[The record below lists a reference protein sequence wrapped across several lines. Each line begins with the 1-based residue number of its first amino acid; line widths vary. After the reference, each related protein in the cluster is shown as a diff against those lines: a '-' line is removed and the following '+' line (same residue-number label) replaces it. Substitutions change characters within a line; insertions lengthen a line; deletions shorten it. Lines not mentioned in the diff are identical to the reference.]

1 MEVKNNISQNSI
13 PNLQFYKKIFN
24 NVKVFDIF
32 IINNKDKSKNN
43 FSGIY
48 LALGNSDSND
58 LYIYKINSKDNIKLI
73 HTIKIECENINVIKY
88 YNNPYT
94 ESHYLTALINNRGKI
109 IIYEIIDECKYNLIF
124 EHIEI
129 KSQGG
134 YSMSK
139 RPLFYRF
146 YELMFNKEE
155 SFLILYYVVQRG
167 CCYREA
173 NLDLFDFI
181 KKEKYRLKL
190 LKREK
195 EEEEEEEEEE
205 AISEGIKSIIEIKR
219 NEKTYLSFLNRGNFY
234 LYYLSTS
241 NLILVPKEDIRIC
254 GRKKKQIAECIKI
267 KLTPNLRINQGFFL
281 PESNGEEYL
290 YLYQDQGYYT
300 YYSDGSDESDGEE
313 GEENEENA
321 LKRCI
326 YKLNIK
332 NNQLIY
338 LSKIKTTRM
347 MSMLNWNEKYLII
360 FEDKGKKM
368 LLFNK
373 KTARVEKAFN
383 KIEDALKEG
392 KKITINNSEELLFIN
407 SDKGILN
414 IWINSKN

>member
-1 MEVKNNISQNSI
+1 MEDKNNISQNSI
-13 PNLQFYKKIFN
+13 PNLQFYKKGFN
-24 NVKVFDIF
+24 NVTGFDTF
-32 IINNKDKSKNN
+32 IIDNKNKSKNN

-48 LALGNSDSND
+48 LALGNSDSNN
-58 LYIYKINSKDNIKLI
+58 LAIYKINSKDKIKLI
-73 HTIKIECENINVIKY
+73 HTIKIGCENINVIKY

-94 ESHYLTALINNRGKI
+94 ESHYLTTLINNRSKI
-109 IIYEIIDECKYNLIF
+109 LIYEIIDECKYNLIF

-134 YSMSK
+134 YSMIR

-155 SFLILYYVVQRG
+155 SFLILFYVVQRG
-167 CCYREA
+167 CCYREVYI
-173 NLDLFDFI
+173 DLFDFI
-181 KKEKYRLKL
+181 KKEKYRLKS
-190 LKREK
+190 LKR
-195 EEEEEEEEEE
+195 EEEEEEE
-205 AISEGIKSIIEIKR
+205 INEGIKSIFEIKR

-241 NLILVPKEDIRIC
+241 NLIPVPKEEIRTC
-254 GRKKKQIAECIKI
+254 SKKKQIAECIKM
-267 KLTPNLRINQGFFL
+267 KLAPYLRTNKGFFL
-281 PESNGEEYL
+281 PERNGEEYL
-290 YLYQDQGYYT
+290 YLYQDQGYY
-300 YYSDGSDESDGEE
+300 SDSSDESDGEE
-313 GEENEENA
+313 GEENA
-321 LKRCI
+321 LQNCI
-326 YKLNIK
+326 YKINIK

-338 LSKIKTTRM
+338 LSKVKTPGI

-360 FEDKGKKM
+360 FEIKGKKM

-373 KTARVEKAFN
+373 KTSRVEKAFN
-383 KIEDALKEG
+383 KVEDTLKEG

>member
-1 MEVKNNISQNSI
+1 MEDKNNISQNSI
-13 PNLQFYKKIFN
+13 PNLQFYKKGFN
-24 NVKVFDIF
+24 NVTVFDTF
-32 IINNKDKSKNN
+32 IINNKNKSKNN

-48 LALGNSDSND
+48 LALGNSDSNN
-58 LYIYKINSKDNIKLI
+58 LSIYKINSKDSIKLI
-73 HTIKIECENINVIKY
+73 HTIKIGCENINVIKY

-94 ESHYLTALINNRGKI
+94 ESHYLTALINNRSKI
-109 IIYEIIDECKYNLIF
+109 LIYEIIDECKYNLMF

-134 YSMSK
+134 YSMSR

-155 SFLILYYVVQRG
+155 SFLILFYVVQRG
-167 CCYREA
+167 CCYREVY
-173 NLDLFDFI
+173 LDLFNFI
-181 KKEKYRLKL
+181 KKEKYRLKS
-190 LKREK
+190 LKR
-195 EEEEEEEEEE
+195 EEEEEEEEE
-205 AISEGIKSIIEIKR
+205 INEGIKSIIEIKR

-241 NLILVPKEDIRIC
+241 NLIPVPKEEIRTC
-254 GRKKKQIAECIKI
+254 SKKKKQIAECIKMKI
-267 KLTPNLRINQGFFL
+267 APYLRINKGFFL
-281 PESNGEEYL
+281 PERNGEEYL

-300 YYSDGSDESDGEE
+300 DSSDESDGEE
-313 GEENEENA
+313 GEENA
-321 LKRCI
+321 LQNCI
-326 YKLNIK
+326 YKINVK

-338 LSKIKTTRM
+338 LSKIKTPGII
-347 MSMLNWNEKYLII
+347 SMLNWNEKYLII

-383 KIEDALKEG
+383 KVEDTLKEG

-407 SDKGILN
+407 SDKEILN